1 MCGLAR
7 GAGLFDGNEL
17 AQAVVVVA
25 AAKDLAD
32 EGLDEVIPA
41 FRALQACGAQGREA
55 AHAVPLALHLQGV
68 VCVCICF
75 CCGGGWVQA
84 AADFAVQGVAFEVDE
99 AGAVELQ
106 SVHMA

>member
-1 MCGLAR
+1 MRPGP

-17 AQAVVVVA
+17 AQAVVVA

-55 AHAVPLALHLQGV
+55 AHAVPLALHLQG
-68 VCVCICF
+68 CVCICF
-75 CCGGGWVQA
+75 CCGSGWVQA